1 MEYLLSLNPF
11 IIVLIVAT
19 FNWLMTFFGASLVL
33 FVRKASQKLICI
45 ALGSSAGIMVAASF
59 FSLLLPAKDQLEAG
73 GKLDLL
79 IIPFGLLIDKLLPHE
94 HMMSHEQEGINP
106 GRFSKN
112 KLLMLAMTL
121 HNIPEGLAVGVAF
134 ASVANLATRLSFT

>member
-45 ALGSSAGIMVAASF
+45 ALGSSAGIMVCLLYTSI
-59 FSLLLPAKDQLEAG
+59 SL
-73 GKLDLL
+73 
-79 IIPFGLLIDKLLPHE
+79 IC
-94 HMMSHEQEGINP
+94 
-106 GRFSKN
+106 
-112 KLLMLAMTL
+112 
-121 HNIPEGLAVGVAF
+121 
-134 ASVANLATRLSFT
+134 

>member
-45 ALGSSAGIMVAASF
+45 ALGSSAGIIGCCFIF
-59 FSLLLPAKDQLEAG
+59 FIITSSKRPA
-73 GKLDLL
+73 
-79 IIPFGLLIDKLLPHE
+79 
-94 HMMSHEQEGINP
+94 
-106 GRFSKN
+106 
-112 KLLMLAMTL
+112 
-121 HNIPEGLAVGVAF
+121 
-134 ASVANLATRLSFT
+134 

>member
-79 IIPFGLLIDKLLPHE
+79 IIPFGFICGVALLMLIDKLLPHE

-106 GRFSKN
+106 GRFSK
-112 KLLMLAMTL
+112 T
-121 HNIPEGLAVGVAF
+121 
-134 ASVANLATRLSFT
+134 SY